1 MPVGVAVIF
10 KAEHTSVDN
19 DNLLNCY
26 VNTAK
31 KWSSPRHV
39 LRLLHADFFALRQ
52 KFFQVK
58 NTRGAKLEFEKL
70 QSRSLGDHARIC
82 QHLIKKAQ
90 AALFFLAQGVN
101 KALAVVEGQLL
112 A

>member
-1 MPVGVAVIF
+1 MN
-10 KAEHTSVDN
+10 D
-19 DNLLNCY
+19 DNLLNYY

-31 KWSSPRHV
+31 KWSSPHHV
-39 LRLLHADFFALRQ
+39 LRLLHADFFFALRQ

-90 AALFFLAQGVN
+90 APLFFFAQGVN

>member
-1 MPVGVAVIF
+1 MSVGFAVIF

-31 KWSSPRHV
+31 KWSSPHHV
-39 LRLLHADFFALRQ
+39 LRLLHADFFFALRQ

-70 QSRSLGDHARIC
+70 QSRSLGDHARIG

-90 AALFFLAQGVN
+90 ALLFFLSQSVN
-101 KALAVVEGQLL
+101 KALAVIEG
-112 A
+112 